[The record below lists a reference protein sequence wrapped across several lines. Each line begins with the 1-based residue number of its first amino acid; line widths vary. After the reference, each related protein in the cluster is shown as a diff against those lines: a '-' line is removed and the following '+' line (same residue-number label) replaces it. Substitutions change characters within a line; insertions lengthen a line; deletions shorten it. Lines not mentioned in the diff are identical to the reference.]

1 MMMSRSAMAGD
12 VISGSAAVNM
22 FAFCSPR
29 SRRIGYKARMTPTV
43 TQWLSKAPPDTL
55 LLVFAVLAAVVLA
68 LLVAVGTLVFFA
80 LRRPSEPPH
89 DPAVDELARLQ
100 AETAGRMQAMGEA
113 LAGRQAELARVLS
126 DRLDSVSS
134 RLGASLETNT
144 QQTVDRLRTL
154 HERLAVIDHA
164 QKNITD
170 LSSQVTSLRDVLSN
184 KQSRGAFGQAN
195 MEAIVQD
202 GLPKGLY
209 AFQFT
214 LTNNTRPDCV
224 VFLPDQ
230 RPLVI
235 DAKFP
240 LEAVAAMRVAAT
252 DEARKAAAQRV
263 RQDVARHVTDIAGK
277 YLIAGETQDMALM
290 FVPSESIYA
299 DLHDGFDDV
308 VQKAYRARVVIV
320 SPSLLMLAIQ
330 VMQQILKDARM
341 REAADQIR
349 TEVGRLMDDLGRLR
363 ERVLKLQQH
372 FGQTTEDLR
381 QIVISSDKIEKRA
394 ARIEELEFDNDDGT
408 PAGANVI
415 AAPLPRRLEA
425 GE

>member
-1 MMMSRSAMAGD
+1 MS
-12 VISGSAAVNM
+12 
-22 FAFCSPR
+22 AFLA
-29 SRRIGYKARMTPTV
+29 KTPPETV
-43 TQWLSKAPPDTL
+43 ML
-55 LLVFAVLAAVVLA
+55 VLAALAVLVVALA
-68 LLVAVGTLVFFA
+68 GAVVTLAVVA

-89 DPAVDELARLQ
+89 DPAVDDLARLQ

-126 DRLDSVSS
+126 ERLDSVSS

-170 LSSQVTSLRDVLSN
+170 LSSQVTSLRDVLAN
-184 KQSRGAFGQAN
+184 KQSRGAFGQAS

-202 GLPKGLY
+202 RLPKGFY
-209 AFQFT
+209 AFQYT
-214 LTNNTRPDCV
+214 LSNNTRPDCV

-240 LEAVAAMRVAAT
+240 LESVMAMRGAMT
-252 DEARKAAAQRV
+252 DDERRQAAQRI
-263 RQDVARHVTDIAGK
+263 RQDVAKHVADIAGK
-277 YLIAGETQDMALM
+277 YLIPGETQDTALM

-299 DLHDGFDDV
+299 ELHDGFDDV

-341 REAADQIR
+341 REAADKIR
-349 TEVGRLMDDLGRLR
+349 IEVGRMMEDLGRLR

-372 FGQTTEDLR
+372 HNQTGEDLR
-381 QIVISSDKIEKRA
+381 QIIISSEKIEKRA
-394 ARIEELEFDNDDGT
+394 ARIEELDFDNDDGGQ
-408 PAGANVI
+408 AGNTVI
-415 AAPLPRRLEA
+415 AAPLQRRLEA

>member
-1 MMMSRSAMAGD
+1 MTQITSQILAKTTPETVLLGL
-12 VISGSAAVNM
+12 AV
-22 FAFCSPR
+22 
-29 SRRIGYKARMTPTV
+29 
-43 TQWLSKAPPDTL
+43 
-55 LLVFAVLAAVVLA
+55 AVAVVVVLLAAVAVIAVL
-68 LLVAVGTLVFFA
+68 L
-80 LRRPSEPPH
+80 LRRSAAPPH
-89 DPAVDELARLQ
+89 DPAVDDLARLQ

-113 LAGRQAELARVLS
+113 LAGRQAELSRVLS

-134 RLGASLETNT
+134 RLGASLDSNT
-144 QQTVDRLRTL
+144 KHTVDRLQNL

-164 QKNITD
+164 QKNITE
-170 LSSQVTSLRDVLSN
+170 LSSHVTSLRDVLAN

-202 GLPKGLY
+202 GLPKGFY
-209 AFQFT
+209 AFQHT
-214 LTNNTRPDCV
+214 LANNTRPDCV

-240 LEAVAAMRVAAT
+240 LEAVMALRAAT
-252 DEARKAAAQRV
+252 TDEQRKAAAQRV
-263 RQDVARHVTDIAGK
+263 RQDVARHVGDIADK

-299 DLHDGFDDV
+299 ELHDGFDDV

-349 TEVGRLMDDLGRLR
+349 TEVGRLMEDLGRLR

-372 FGQTTEDLR
+372 FGQTSEDLR

-394 ARIEELEFDNDDGT
+394 ARIEELEFDDEDGL
-408 PAGANVI
+408 PAGQAAADVI
-415 AAPLPRRLEA
+415 AAPVRRRLEA

>member
-1 MMMSRSAMAGD
+1 
-12 VISGSAAVNM
+12 M
-22 FAFCSPR
+22 FALCSPAA
-29 SRRIGYKARMTPTV
+29 RRIGYKVRMTPTA
-43 TQWLSKAPPDTL
+43 TQWLAKAPPDTL
-55 LLVFAVLAAVVLA
+55 LIAFAGLAAVVVILLA
-68 LLVAVGTLVFFA
+68 VVGTLVFFA
-80 LRRPSEPPH
+80 LRRPKEPPH
-89 DPAVDELARLQ
+89 DPAVDDLARLQ

-134 RLGASLETNT
+134 RLGASLDSNT
-144 QQTVDRLRTL
+144 RHTADRLQNL
-154 HERLAVIDHA
+154 HERLAVIDNA

-202 GLPKGLY
+202 GLPKGFY

-240 LEAVAAMRVAAT
+240 LEAIAAMRAAAT
-252 DEARKAAAQRV
+252 DDARKAAAQRV
-263 RQDVARHVTDIAGK
+263 RQDLARHVADIAGK

-341 REAADQIR
+341 REAAGEIR

-394 ARIEELEFDNDDGT
+394 ARIEELEFDGEEGGRT
-408 PAGANVI
+408 GSEAGADII